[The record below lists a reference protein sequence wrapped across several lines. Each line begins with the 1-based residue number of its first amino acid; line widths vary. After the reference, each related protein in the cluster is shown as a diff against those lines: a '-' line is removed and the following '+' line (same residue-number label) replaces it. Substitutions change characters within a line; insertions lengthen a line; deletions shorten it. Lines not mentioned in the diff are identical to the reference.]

1 MSKFLSELV
10 GWKKVYVP
18 LCILITFM
26 AVLFTI
32 SLQNENLIPNFGQ
45 SLLESLN
52 IRTSNRTS
60 STEYSAPSSC
70 GVCLMVKVGDD
81 GWQPPSEKNL
91 PFLLLPRLFEVV
103 QNLTNNSPTLLTDP
117 KLAKKVCV
125 GVDYPSIV
133 CKMVRDSLGPE
144 ANCWNYTQIIHQQ
157 GGVRV
162 LNSYSNFR
170 DVICKLR
177 VSSALVLKYCSF
189 QNEVNFCKF

>member
-1 MSKFLSELV
+1 MSDFLSELV

-32 SLQNENLIPNFGQ
+32 SSLQNETLIPDFGQ
-45 SLLESLN
+45 SLLASLN
-52 IRTSNRTS
+52 MRTSSNRTS
-60 STEYSAPSSC
+60 STEEYSSPSSSC

-91 PFLLLPRLFEVV
+91 PFLLLPRLFDAV
-103 QNLTNNSPTLLTDP
+103 QNLTNNPPTLLTDP

-133 CKMVRDSLGPE
+133 CKMVRDSLGPD

-162 LNSYSNFR
+162 GTHF
-170 DVICKLR
+170 IT
-177 VSSALVLKYCSF
+177 
-189 QNEVNFCKF
+189 EIP

>member
-1 MSKFLSELV
+1 MSEFLSELV

-32 SLQNENLIPNFGQ
+32 SLQNEKLIPDFGQ
-45 SLLESLN
+45 SLLASLN
-52 IRTSNRTS
+52 MRTSNRTTS
-60 STEYSAPSSC
+60 STEYSSPSSC

-91 PFLLLPRLFEVV
+91 PFLLLPRLFEAV
-103 QNLTNNSPTLLTDP
+103 QNLTNTPPTLLTDP

-144 ANCWNYTQIIHQQ
+144 ANCWNYTQIIHRH

-162 LNSYSNFR
+162 LHF
-170 DVICKLR
+170 IIE
-177 VSSALVLKYCSF
+177 F
-189 QNEVNFCKF
+189 P